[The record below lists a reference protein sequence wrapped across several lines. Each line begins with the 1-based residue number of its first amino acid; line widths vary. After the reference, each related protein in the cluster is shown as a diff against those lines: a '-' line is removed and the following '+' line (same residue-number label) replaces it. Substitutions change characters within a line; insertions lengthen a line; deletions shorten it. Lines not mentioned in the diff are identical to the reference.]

1 MCVRVPQRRLEGHLR
16 GRERRSALRLNP
28 TTPGC
33 SPWAPK
39 SQKAGPVTGRAGGAA
54 PTFRALAVLLGGTF
68 SFCEGRSTGD
78 LPLRSG
84 GANRKSQLSARRSAV
99 TFSSLGISRL
109 ILERQE

>member
-1 MCVRVPQRRLEGHLR
+1 MLGVRILCVCGSRRGV
-16 GRERRSALRLNP
+16 
-28 TTPGC
+28 
-33 SPWAPK
+33 WK
-39 SQKAGPVTGRAGGAA
+39 V
-54 PTFRALAVLLGGTF
+54 TFRALAMLLGGTF
-68 SFCEGRSTGD
+68 SFCDGRSTGD